1 MAYKKKSW
9 FEKLHDSKGLPKVVR
24 LERKQKDKW
33 GNADTMIVPTP
44 VEVDEIMR
52 SVPKGKVITI
62 NRIREKLALK
72 HETDVACPIT
82 TGIFSWISAHASVD
96 DEKAGKKKVTPWWR
110 TLKQGGELNPK
121 YPGGI
126 REQAKRL
133 RKEGL
138 VVVPGKKKNTV
149 VIKDFETYLK

>member
-1 MAYKKKSW
+1 MSYKKKTW
-9 FEKLHDSKGLPKVVR
+9 YEKLHDSKGLPKVVH
-24 LERKQKDKW
+24 LAGKYKDRW
-33 GNADTMIVPTP
+33 GNAQTMIVPAP

-62 NRIREKLALK
+62 NRIREKLAWK
-72 HETDVACPIT
+72 HQTDVSCPIT

-96 DEKAGKKKVTPWWR
+96 EEKEGKKRVTPWWR

-126 REQAKRL
+126 NEQAKRL

-138 VVVPGKKKNTV
+138 VIIPGKKKNSAV
-149 VIKDFETYLK
+149 VKDFETHLA